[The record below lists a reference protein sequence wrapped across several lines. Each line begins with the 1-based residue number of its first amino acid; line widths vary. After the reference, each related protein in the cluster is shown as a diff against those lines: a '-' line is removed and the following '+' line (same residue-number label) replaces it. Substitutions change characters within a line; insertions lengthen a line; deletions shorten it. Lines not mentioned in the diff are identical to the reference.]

1 MSSPDTAPENA
12 ICDRSPARLRSTRLV
27 TKLRGARE
35 RAREARG
42 KCEGRRSYAECEP
55 ELVLA
60 GKRNGATYSAS
71 CVKSMVEGRAPA
83 PSEGSVPA

>member
-1 MSSPDTAPENA
+1 MRQIADSFAQYEK
-12 ICDRSPARLRSTRLV
+12 TRLV
-27 TKLRGARE
+27 TKLCGARE
-35 RAREARG
+35 RVREAKG
-42 KCEGRRSYAECEP
+42 KWEGRRSYAECEP